1 MLYQPIQSQFWW
13 SDFKVYPPTW
23 ERFGTAPQTSEA
35 LADAKPAMR
44 PGILP
49 FAVLKIII
57 NDTKSVNAF
66 KEYWTYSWINFPSK
80 IYSTCLFKELVPREK
95 AASLPFKSSPTFAA
109 GFSNAPISLLPFF
122 WNSFFHLPAYSTL
135 HRETLTCILP
145 CGRCELCHFFHL
157 TTALTGISK
166 RESCV
171 FYLGRGFFKLFSF
184 SAWFHKFKL

>member
-13 SDFKVYPPTW
+13 SDFKVYSPTW

-66 KEYWTYSWINFPSK
+66 KEYWTYSWINFASK

-95 AASLPFKSSPTFAA
+95 AASRSFKSRPIFAER
-109 GFSNAPISLLPFF
+109 FLNAPISLFLFL
-122 WNSFFHLPAYSTL
+122 WNSCLSSACLLNSPQWNTDL
-135 HRETLTCILP
+135 HFAMRQVRTVSFLSWQLLQHWPVFPSAEV
-145 CGRCELCHFFHL
+145 
-157 TTALTGISK
+157 ALLSS
-166 RESCV
+166 SC
-171 FYLGRGFFKLFSF
+171 FSF
-184 SAWFHKFKL
+184 SELFTWAE